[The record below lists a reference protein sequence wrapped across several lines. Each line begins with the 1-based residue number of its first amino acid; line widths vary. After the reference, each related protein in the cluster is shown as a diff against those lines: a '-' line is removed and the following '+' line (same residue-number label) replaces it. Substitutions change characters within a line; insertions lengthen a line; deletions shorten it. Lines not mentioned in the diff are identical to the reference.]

1 MNEKAKA
8 FCVCCTWLFNCT
20 SRWDVCFQLDSVS
33 ESENMVKLAPSLSHF
48 PSKIP
53 CNPPI
58 LTKNM
63 IFLNLAYLL
72 SHFLIFGWWPVNN
85 VFVLC
90 WCHNQLE
97 LWVQSQ
103 KIPKSPT
110 MIYLP
115 WIISLELS
123 PLMFCTV
130 IIFLYAHSQVLHNNC
145 VKFKFYRF
153 ICLGEVGLTIN
164 MDGQT
169 GWFLYTPWK
178 NLFAGFIQMR
188 EMKAWFNIP
197 FWNFCKAD
205 FVVWSIKAKSV
216 SHFLFTK
223 HSCKQWSVNALQY
236 TN

>member
-33 ESENMVKLAPSLSHF
+33 ESENMAKLATSLSHF
-48 PSKIP
+48 TSKIL

-103 KIPKSPT
+103 KISKSPT

-115 WIISLELS
+115 WIFSLD
-123 PLMFCTV
+123 
-130 IIFLYAHSQVLHNNC
+130 VLHRNHLPLC
-145 VKFKFYRF
+145 TFSGPSLQLCKVSILSFHLFRRSWAYDKY
-153 ICLGEVGLTIN
+153 
-164 MDGQT
+164 
-169 GWFLYTPWK
+169 GWTDRVISIYPPEKLVCRVYTYSE
-178 NLFAGFIQMR
+178 R
-188 EMKAWFNIP
+188 DMKAWFNIP

-205 FVVWSIKAKSV
+205 FVVWSIKANSV

-223 HSCKQWSVNALQY
+223 HSCKQWSVNVFQY

>member
-20 SRWDVCFQLDSVS
+20 SRWDVCFHLDSVS
-33 ESENMVKLAPSLSHF
+33 ESENMVKLATSLSHF

-85 VFVLC
+85 VFFLC
-90 WCHNQLE
+90 WCHNQ
-97 LWVQSQ
+97 Q
-103 KIPKSPT
+103 
-110 MIYLP
+110 
-115 WIISLELS
+115 
-123 PLMFCTV
+123 V
-130 IIFLYAHSQVLHNNC
+130 IILLYAHSQVLHNNC

-178 NLFAGFIQMR
+178 YLFAGVIHMR

-205 FVVWSIKAKSV
+205 FVVWSIKANSV